1 MENILIIGDLN
12 CRIGSEQ
19 KFDTVILLEDVNSS
33 ISSQRCSK
41 DNLVNGRGK
50 QVLELFDGLGLIV
63 LNGRSFEIRKEIL
76 LL

>member
-19 KFDTVILLEDVNSS
+19 TFDTVILLEDVNSS

-41 DNLVNGRGK
+41 DKLVNGRGK
-50 QVLELFDGLGLIV
+50 QI
-63 LNGRSFEIRKEIL
+63 
-76 LL
+76 